1 MALISPWLINV
12 SNAQQLTD
20 ITYGK
25 GVNLIAADS
34 SFSMKFNYRMQNL
47 LIAEMPSDYTG
58 IEDVSANWLVR
69 RSRLKFSGFAY
80 TPRLKYKIELGLSNR
95 DHGGESP
102 ETGNTSNLILDAFFK
117 WKTCLFHQK
126 SQNRVFAQVFDANV
140 KKS

>member
-1 MALISPWLINV
+1 MRNLVFCMALLSSCLLDV
-12 SNAQQLTD
+12 ANAQQLTD

-25 GVNLIAADS
+25 GVNLLAADS

-47 LIAEMPSDYTG
+47 LIAEMPSDYSG

-102 ETGNTSNLILDAFFK
+102 ETGEHFQFDFGRLFQMECVWQLRNLAWPNQIA
-117 WKTCLFHQK
+117 
-126 SQNRVFAQVFDANV
+126 R
-140 KKS
+140 

>member
-1 MALISPWLINV
+1 MNV

-69 RSRLKFSGFAY
+69 RSRLK
-80 TPRLKYKIELGLSNR
+80 LS
-95 DHGGESP
+95 
-102 ETGNTSNLILDAFFK
+102 LI
-117 WKTCLFHQK
+117 HI
-126 SQNRVFAQVFDANV
+126 
-140 KKS
+140 